1 MSNNVTK
8 LPSKS
13 YIDFR
18 LLERCS
24 CICDRQTGPGLT
36 SMQEKSHWISY
47 NVAPA
52 DKDGQ
57 ERKGTEGLIWSLAV
71 ICILLV
77 SISLPLGSDS
87 AMHDESCDSSNKSK
101 CRRWLDYLIL

>member
-36 SMQEKSHWISY
+36 SMQEKSHWISLQRR
-47 NVAPA
+47 AC
-52 DKDGQ
+52 GQ
-57 ERKGTEGLIWSLAV
+57 GWTRTQGDERAYLV
-71 ICILLV
+71 IGRDLHRACLN
-77 SISLPLGSDS
+77 ISAS
-87 AMHDESCDSSNKSK
+87 
-101 CRRWLDYLIL
+101 WLT